1 MVMKTLGLLETDT
14 LYDDLLQD
22 FSSYGTMFTRYFDS
36 LGVHLNYRFYQVQ
49 QGELPQDLHECD
61 AYLITGSKAGVYD
74 DLPWIPPLQNWVK
87 DAYAARRKLIGI
99 CFGHQLLAHTLG
111 GHAARSPKGW
121 GIGVHTTR
129 VEHYPVWLN
138 ENLSHLRLIYS
149 HRDQVEQLP
158 PQARRLAGSDFC
170 ENAAFYIG
178 QQVMAFQ
185 GHPEFTAEYTRRLL
199 PRRES
204 CIGSEVFQ
212 RGMSTL
218 DHPTDAPRVGRWL
231 GEFIALP

>member
-1 MVMKTLGLLETDT
+1 MKTLGLLETDT
-14 LYDDLLQD
+14 LYDDLLAD
-22 FSSYGTMFTRYFDS
+22 YTSYGTMFTRYFAG
-36 LGVHLNYRFYQVQ
+36 LGVGLNYRFYQVQ
-49 QGELPQDLHECD
+49 QGELPADLNECD

-74 DLPWIPPLQNWVK
+74 NLPWIAPLQDWIR
-87 DAYAARRKLIGI
+87 DAYAHKRKLIGI

-121 GIGVHTTR
+121 GIGVHSTR
-129 VEHYPVWLN
+129 IEHHPVWMN
-138 ENLSHLRLIYS
+138 DDLSHMRLIYS

-158 PQARRLAGSDFC
+158 PAATRMASSEFC

-185 GHPEFTAEYTRRLL
+185 GHPEFTAEYARRLL
-199 PRRES
+199 PRREN
-204 CIGSEVFQ
+204 CIGPDVFQ
-212 RGMSTL
+212 RGMCTL
-218 DHPTDAPRVGRWL
+218 EQPNDSARVGRWL